1 MKKVENKQR
10 DFPYQRSRTYSLPP
24 HDVARWQSGRPSSS
38 PPAIN
43 TAKLQLL
50 RVIID
55 EKDLKPSRNDFF
67 TTQDRKVERRR
78 DK

>member
-24 HDVARWQSGRPSSS
+24 HNVARWQSGRPSSS

-67 TTQDRKVERRR
+67 TTHDRKIETQG